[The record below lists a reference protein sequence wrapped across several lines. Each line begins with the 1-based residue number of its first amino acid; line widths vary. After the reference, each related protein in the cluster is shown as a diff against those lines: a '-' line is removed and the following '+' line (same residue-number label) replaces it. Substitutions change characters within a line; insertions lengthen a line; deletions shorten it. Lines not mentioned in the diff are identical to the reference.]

1 MDKVYIYI
9 YIIGKVQWRDE
20 GPVRGRLSLGK
31 FGERLRVGITSGYGR
46 WRSKCILMKAEEGRS
61 KDTAKI
67 TAYVERYSRVNHH
80 EASYVTEVHNWKTLF
95 FPFNLQ
101 ERLQSLFTF
110 SPSAHIDSWKFRRFQ
125 REWKFIGRRVGRYFN
140 EFSVNLERCN
150 VHFKACLP
158 FLLIEEHLS
167 PTAYDVKIVKIGSVI
182 QRLSRNSRMLNQL
195 PRQNRNPRPGKMQNS
210 EFLTSVHVNPCNLP
224 NNFLDRYT

>member
-1 MDKVYIYI
+1 MDKVYI

-167 PTAYDVKIVKIGSVI
+167 PTTWKLWKLEAWSNVFLAIPKCWTSCQDKIATLDQAKC
-182 QRLSRNSRMLNQL
+182 
-195 PRQNRNPRPGKMQNS
+195 KYS
-210 EFLTSVHVNPCNLP
+210 EFLTPVHVNPCNLP
-224 NNFLDRYT
+224 NSFLDRYT

>member
-1 MDKVYIYI
+1 MHSPTILPVSYLFHSSRFDSEYIGDSTTEIQCKIKNSRKGNLQRLRSCRWNVLSKISRFELDIRALQIRFVEFFTKRSRVVGQSIYI
-9 YIIGKVQWRDE
+9 YKIGKVQWRDE

-31 FGERLRVGITSGYGR
+31 FGERLRVGMTSDYGR

-110 SPSAHIDSWKFRRFQ
+110 SPSAHIDS
-125 REWKFIGRRVGRYFN
+125 
-140 EFSVNLERCN
+140 
-150 VHFKACLP
+150 
-158 FLLIEEHLS
+158 
-167 PTAYDVKIVKIGSVI
+167 
-182 QRLSRNSRMLNQL
+182 
-195 PRQNRNPRPGKMQNS
+195 
-210 EFLTSVHVNPCNLP
+210 
-224 NNFLDRYT
+224 

>member
-1 MDKVYIYI
+1 MHSPTILPVSYLFHSSRFDSEYIGDSTTEIQCKIKNSRKGNLQRLRSCRWNVLSEISRFELDIRALQIRFVEFFTKRSRVVGQSIYI

-110 SPSAHIDSWKFRRFQ
+110 SPSAHIDS
-125 REWKFIGRRVGRYFN
+125 
-140 EFSVNLERCN
+140 
-150 VHFKACLP
+150 
-158 FLLIEEHLS
+158 
-167 PTAYDVKIVKIGSVI
+167 
-182 QRLSRNSRMLNQL
+182 
-195 PRQNRNPRPGKMQNS
+195 
-210 EFLTSVHVNPCNLP
+210 
-224 NNFLDRYT
+224 